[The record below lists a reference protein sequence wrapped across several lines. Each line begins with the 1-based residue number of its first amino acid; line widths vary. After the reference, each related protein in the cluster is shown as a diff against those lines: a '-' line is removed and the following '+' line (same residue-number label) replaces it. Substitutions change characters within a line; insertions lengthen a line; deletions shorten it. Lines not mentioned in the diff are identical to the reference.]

1 MAEIWGAALAVAG
14 TAYAANRQASA
25 ARRAGDAQAGA
36 ADRASQVDWDMYEQ
50 SRTDAE
56 PWRQAGLTALQE
68 QMNLMGLSTSGLTQA
83 IGASSGP
90 KWDAGRAYLEAN
102 PDVSRNTYFAE
113 NPYEHYIRFGIS
125 EGRKWND
132 TNPNAPT
139 QATGG
144 NLPAQQ
150 GGAGLTPQQAQ
161 QAAFDRFRATPGY
174 QFGLQEGQRAL
185 DSSASARGGLF
196 SGKAG
201 LEMTRY
207 GQNYA
212 DQQGFTPYMNRLAA
226 LSGVGQTQTQANAQY
241 GQQVASNVGQNLMAG
256 ANARAS
262 GIMGSASAMS
272 QGVYG
277 VLGGINRMGA
287 NRGWWS

>member
-14 TAYAANRQASA
+14 SAYAANRQASA

-36 ADRASQVDWDMYEQ
+36 ADRASQIDWDMYEQ

-56 PWRQAGLTALQE
+56 PWRQAGLTGLQE
-68 QMNLMGLSTSGLTQA
+68 YMNLLGLSTTNLTQA
-83 IGASSGP
+83 ISQSSGP

-102 PDVSRNTYFAE
+102 PDVARNTYFAE
-113 NPYEHYIRFGIS
+113 NPYEHYIRYGIS
-125 EGRKWND
+125 EGRTWQDK
-132 TNPNAPT
+132 NPNAQT
-139 QATGG
+139 MQTGG
-144 NLPAQQ
+144 NLPEQQ
-150 GGAGLTPQQAQ
+150 SGATQNPQQAQ
-161 QAAFDRFRATPGY
+161 QAAFDRFRAMPGY
-174 QFGLQEGQRAL
+174 QFRLTEGQRAL

-201 LEMTRY
+201 LDMLRY

-212 DQQGFTPYMNRLAA
+212 DAEGFTPYMNRLAA

-241 GQQVASNVGQNLMAG
+241 GQAVAQNMGQNLMSG
-256 ANARAS
+256 ATARAS
-262 GIMGSASAMS
+262 GLIGAADARA

-277 VLGGINRMGA
+277 VLGGINRMGT
-287 NRGWWS
+287 NQGWWK